1 MKKKT
6 KLGIALAM
14 AATLS
19 LGVFAGCSSADTS
32 AKDAPAAGAEK
43 EYAPLSVAY
52 LNKAGYEDIIVA
64 GNQGLFEGIGPEVTL
79 YTVSGS
85 GQQSVEAMLAGSADI
100 AVTGKGP
107 VGSAIAQYGDDIVV
121 LAGTN
126 ITTGDQVWIAGPGM
140 TGETQLVAYDATK
153 DNKDEV
159 KASYEAAA
167 EKLGGTIR
175 AGVQKGATTE
185 SDYKSWLKAMGIS
198 FNDFGTEG
206 EGTVTLVDVKA
217 NTLPTTLATGSDI
230 DIMAA
235 SQPYPDTALAQIEG
249 SYILGS
255 NADTNSYGVE
265 FLITTKKVYEEKQDS
280 IKALLAALQKTA
292 DFMTANS
299 DEAIK
304 ICAESIG
311 TDEAN
316 VKAAFEVANFG
327 VALNDDMVTTLGKV
341 CAKNGAELTNDELK
355 AHMPL
360 YDWINGGM
368 A

>member
-1 MKKKT
+1 MMRRTVK
-6 KLGIALAM
+6 GIACAVAAALAVG
-14 AATLS
+14 AL
-19 LGVFAGCSSADTS
+19 AGCASGKEDRAASEGAP
-32 AKDAPAAGAEK
+32 DAL
-43 EYAPLSVAY
+43 APLSVAY

-64 GNQGLFEGIGPEVTL
+64 GNQGFFDGIGTEVSL

-107 VGSAIAQYGDDIVV
+107 AGSAIAQYGDEIVV

-126 ITTGDQVWIAGPGM
+126 ITTGDQVWVAGPDM
-140 TGETQLVAYDATK
+140 TGETQLVAYDAAK

-159 KASYEAAA
+159 RASYEAAA

-198 FNDFGTEG
+198 YNDFGTDG
-206 EGTVTLVDVKA
+206 AGVVTLVDVKA

-235 SQPYPDTALAQIEG
+235 SQPYPDTAIAQIAG
-249 SYILGS
+249 AYVLGS

-265 FLITTKKVYEEKQDS
+265 FLLTTKKVYEEKQDS
-280 IKALLAALQKTA
+280 IKALLAALQTTA
-292 DFMTANS
+292 AFMN
-299 DEAIK
+299 DNPEQAIE
-304 ICAESIG
+304 ICAQSIG

-316 VKAAFEVANFG
+316 VKAAFASAHFG
-327 VALNDDMVTTLGKV
+327 VALNDDMIATLEKV
-341 CAKNGAELTNDELK
+341 CAKNGADLTSEDLK
-355 AHMPL
+355 ALMPL
-360 YDWINGGM
+360 YDWVNGAM